1 MDFTFLSRT
10 PLFRGIL
17 PEEIES
23 MLSCLNAV
31 EKHYKRGEVI
41 YYAGDVIR
49 SLGIVL
55 SGRVSVESDDVWGNR
70 NILSHVGPGHVFAET
85 YACIPGE
92 TLMVH
97 VVAVEDSTILFLD
110 AEQIFETCQTA
121 CGYHN
126 KLIRNMMFIF
136 AQKNLNLSR
145 KIFHTSP
152 KSIRG
157 RVLSFLSE
165 QATRS
170 GSNSL
175 TFQFNRQQL
184 ADYLNVDRSS
194 LSNELGKMQADGFI
208 QVEKNHFTLLD
219 KDQ

>member
-110 AEQIFETCQTA
+110 AEQIFEACQTA

-170 GSNSL
+170 GSNSF
-175 TFQFNRQQL
+175 TIQFNRQQL